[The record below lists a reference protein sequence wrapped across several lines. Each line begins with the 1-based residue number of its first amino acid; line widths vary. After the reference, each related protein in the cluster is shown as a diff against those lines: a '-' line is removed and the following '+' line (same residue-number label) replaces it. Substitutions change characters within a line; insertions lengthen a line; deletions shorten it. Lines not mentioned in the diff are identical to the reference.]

1 MSQYHFHFYGDGP
14 SGLPKQG
21 LVVTTTPPAAD
32 ARMVRSVSHPPP
44 RAPLPLRNVSPR
56 PASTPPGR
64 LSRDRSPD
72 RHRSPRRERSQRH
85 HTAVAL
91 VDDKGGTTI
100 ILDDL
105 SRLKIQLKLQQPGPH
120 LARQVYKLESRCHG
134 QPRLVYCLYSRDRL
148 DLVLQGTRRSGWSP
162 LPGHPSPER
171 PPGQWTPTSGP
182 RPVSSRPAVQF
193 QKKPA
198 SRDADPQQILQQA
211 AASFRSQPA
220 SSVTAPAV
228 ASTVRQQV
236 LQPAAAASTSLPASS
251 DNAPAVPAPDHRVA
265 PVTPPKKSTVVAK
278 GPPPRSTPSPMDDE
292 PMFQAT
298 HRSTY
303 EQLQEQITR
312 RAKSRNA
319 VDYYEE
325 GMSPLLAYMFFVLH
339 YHENFLTINGIH
351 EWPII
356 PHSAIRRFTD
366 RVAWI
371 RQYSVPMP
379 RILREDVEH
388 VLQFLLTRFGPAD
401 KPFLPMIPIGQR
413 EVMLLAK
420 AILASKIPYREI
432 FQHDAKA
439 YALPQEA
446 LHVWELPV
454 ATSWGHG
461 TSAEGL
467 VGETVPCSMSKTAI
481 VFVFIFHFII
491 VSIFVYL

>member
-1 MSQYHFHFYGDGP
+1 M
-14 SGLPKQG
+14 
-21 LVVTTTPPAAD
+21 A
-32 ARMVRSVSHPPP
+32 
-44 RAPLPLRNVSPR
+44 
-56 PASTPPGR
+56 
-64 LSRDRSPD
+64 
-72 RHRSPRRERSQRH
+72 
-85 HTAVAL
+85 
-91 VDDKGGTTI
+91 
-100 ILDDL
+100 
-105 SRLKIQLKLQQPGPH
+105 
-120 LARQVYKLESRCHG
+120 
-134 QPRLVYCLYSRDRL
+134 
-148 DLVLQGTRRSGWSP
+148 
-162 LPGHPSPER
+162 
-171 PPGQWTPTSGP
+171 
-182 RPVSSRPAVQF
+182 SRPAVQV
-193 QKKPA
+193 QGKPA
-198 SRDADPQQILQQA
+198 SRDADPQQVLQRA
-211 AASFRSQPA
+211 AAAFRSQPA
-220 SSVTAPAV
+220 SSVIAPAV
-228 ASTVRQQV
+228 TSTPRQQV

-251 DNAPAVPAPDHRVA
+251 DNAPAVPAPDHRIA

-278 GPPPRSTPSPMDDE
+278 GPPPRSTPSPMDEE

-312 RAKSRNA
+312 RAKGRNA

-371 RQYSVPMP
+371 RQYSVPLP

-388 VLQFLLTRFGPAD
+388 VLQFFGPAD
-401 KPFLPMIPIGQR
+401 KPFLPVIPIGQR

-420 AILASKIPYREI
+420 AIVASRIPYKEI

-454 ATSWGHG
+454 AHMPGPEEQANRYYLWGHG
-461 TSAEGL
+461 TSAEASWVSRSCG
-467 VGETVPCSMSKTAI
+467 
-481 VFVFIFHFII
+481 IFS
-491 VSIFVYL
+491 VR